1 MSRLPVAGHCD
12 NDSAGERD
20 KQYWPPLPPP
30 SVRDREFMQWQAR
43 LVYGSPSPSGG
54 EHMLVTDLLN
64 PYRWADLP
72 VPVEPMLARAT
83 DMPEGEDWVYEPKL
97 DGLRCVAYVRD
108 GKVLLLSRH
117 GKLITAFPDIEHA
130 LESLPDCVIDGEIC
144 VHDAAGTPQFYLLQ
158 QRTNIKDEEL
168 MRERAHEY
176 PATYHVFDLLARA
189 GLNLLSRP
197 LENRKRLL
205 SYLLHHPKMADSHVQ
220 YVEHHAN
227 GQALLATMRATGGE
241 GIMAK
246 NLRDHYM
253 PGSRRGW
260 IKVKFR
266 ASDEYAVV
274 GWVDG
279 TGWRAGGIGALL
291 VATPTDDEGFRYVAK
306 VGTGMDIPMLDHL
319 LALVQP
325 LAITECPVDNP
336 PKGDPHWIKPDQL
349 IVEVE
354 FQHRTN
360 DGSLRHPAFKGI
372 RTDKT
377 LADLC

>member
-1 MSRLPVAGHCD
+1 MIALD
-12 NDSAGERD
+12 
-20 KQYWPPLPPP
+20 
-30 SVRDREFMQWQAR
+30 
-43 LVYGSPSPSGG
+43 
-54 EHMLVTDLLN
+54 
-64 PYRWADLP
+64 DLP
-72 VPVEPMLARAT
+72 TTLVEPMLARAT

-97 DGLRCVAYVRD
+97 DGVRCVAYVRN
-108 GKVLLLSRH
+108 GKALLVSRH

-130 LESLPDCVIDGEIC
+130 LEGLPDCVIDGEIC
-144 VHDAAGTPQFYLLQ
+144 VHDAAGTPQFSLLQ
-158 QRTNIKDEEL
+158 QRTNIKEPEL
-168 MRERAHEY
+168 MRERALEY

-189 GLNLLSRP
+189 SLSVLNTP

-205 SYLLHHPKMADSHVQ
+205 RYLLAHPKMADSHVR

-227 GQALLATMRATGGE
+227 GQALLATMKAAGGE

-246 NLRDHYM
+246 SLRDPYM

-260 IKVKFR
+260 VKVKFR
-266 ASDEYAVV
+266 ESDEYMVV

-291 VATPTDDEGFRYVAK
+291 VATPTGFAKGFRYVAK
-306 VGTGMDIPMLDHL
+306 VGTGMTVPMLDQL
-319 LALVQP
+319 LSLVQP
-325 LAITECPVDNP
+325 LAITSCPVDNP
-336 PKGDPHWIKPDQL
+336 PKGEVHWIQPDQL
-349 IVEVE
+349 VVEVE

-377 LADLC
+377 VADLCVR

>member
-1 MSRLPVAGHCD
+1 MIALDSLPT
-12 NDSAGERD
+12 
-20 KQYWPPLPPP
+20 L
-30 SVRDREFMQWQAR
+30 
-43 LVYGSPSPSGG
+43 
-54 EHMLVTDLLN
+54 
-64 PYRWADLP
+64 
-72 VPVEPMLARAT
+72 VEPMLARAT
-83 DMPEGEDWVYEPKL
+83 DMPEGDGWVYEPKF
-97 DGLRCVAYVRD
+97 DGLRCVAYVL
-108 GKVLLLSRH
+108 GGEVLLVSRH

-130 LESLPDCVIDGEIC
+130 LEGLPDCIIDGEVC
-144 VHDAAGTPQFYLLQ
+144 VHDATGTPQFSMLQ

-168 MRERAHEY
+168 MRARALEY

-189 GLNLLSRP
+189 SLSLLDRSLEKRKGLLCYLLS
-197 LENRKRLL
+197 
-205 SYLLHHPKMADSHVQ
+205 HPKMADSHVR
-220 YVEHHAN
+220 YVEHHAD
-227 GQALLATMRATGGE
+227 GRALLNAMHASGGE

-246 NLRDHYM
+246 RLADPYM

-260 IKVKFR
+260 VKVKFR
-266 ASDEYAVV
+266 ESDEYAVV

-291 VATPTDDEGFRYVAK
+291 VAMPTDDEGFRYVAK

-325 LAITECPVDNP
+325 LAISDCPVDNP

>member
-1 MSRLPVAGHCD
+1 MISLDNLP
-12 NDSAGERD
+12 
-20 KQYWPPLPPP
+20 K
-30 SVRDREFMQWQAR
+30 
-43 LVYGSPSPSGG
+43 LV
-54 EHMLVTDLLN
+54 D
-64 PYRWADLP
+64 
-72 VPVEPMLARAT
+72 PMLARAT
-83 DMPEGEDWVYEPKL
+83 DMPEGEGWVYEPKL
-97 DGLRCVAYVRD
+97 DGLRCIAYVQ
-108 GKVLLLSRH
+108 GGEVLLVSRH
-117 GKLITAFPDIEHA
+117 GKPITAFPDIVHA
-130 LESLPDCVIDGEIC
+130 LEALPNCIIDGEIC
-144 VHDAAGTPQFYLLQ
+144 VHDAAGTPQFSLLQ
-158 QRTNIKDEEL
+158 QRTNIKEEEL
-168 MRERAHEY
+168 MRARAHEY

-189 GLNLLSRP
+189 SLSLLTYP
-197 LENRKRLL
+197 LEHRKRLL
-205 SYLLHHPKMADSHVQ
+205 CYLLFHPSMVNSHVR

-227 GQALLATMRATGGE
+227 GQALLTTMHATGGE

-246 NLRDHYM
+246 RLDGSYM

-260 IKVKFR
+260 VKVKFR
-266 ASDEYAVV
+266 ESDEYAVV

-279 TGWRAGGIGALL
+279 TGWRKGGIGALL

-319 LALVQP
+319 LALVTP
-325 LAITECPVDNP
+325 LAITDCPVDNP

-349 IVEVE
+349 IIEVE